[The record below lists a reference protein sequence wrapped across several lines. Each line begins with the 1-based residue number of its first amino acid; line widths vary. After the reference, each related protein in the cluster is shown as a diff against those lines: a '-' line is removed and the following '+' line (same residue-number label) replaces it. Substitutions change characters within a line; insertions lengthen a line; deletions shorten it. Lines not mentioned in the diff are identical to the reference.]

1 MLEARGPRPSRED
14 CFETLLNLGCAM
26 KPLAAHSCEI
36 AVRRKDSR
44 GAPGVVFIERIDH
57 LVDDLAD
64 GLFLYHCTNIGMTTC
79 T

>member
-1 MLEARGPRPSRED
+1 
-14 CFETLLNLGCAM
+14 M

-44 GAPGVVFIERIDH
+44 GAPGVVFIERIDD